1 MASVSSSETEFKL
14 VYRLIGAYGKCG
26 SLEDSRKVFDKMPQ
40 RNIFSWNS
48 IISVLTKLGYVD
60 DAVGIFSSMHEHGQC
75 SWNLIIYGFAQQD
88 RFDEALHSFV
98 RMHGDDFVL
107 NEYSFGSSLGACSG
121 LKDVI
126 LGAQIHALISKTRFF
141 SNVYMGSALVDIAAL
156 QVFLMMMDSGI
167 EPDELTLAS
176 VVIACA
182 LKEEMLKK

>member
-1 MASVSSSETEFKL
+1 
-14 VYRLIGAYGKCG
+14 
-26 SLEDSRKVFDKMPQ
+26 MPQ

-126 LGAQIHALISKTRFF
+126 LGAQIHALISKTRIPWKILITCYEQNGLA
-141 SNVYMGSALVDIAAL
+141 SAAL